1 MLDRTHSASV
11 RRLRSTALGVA
22 IPWLIGLLLGLCAVD
37 PAMAQPLSDATATTE
52 SSCNFGMA
60 KDQAKGSC
68 EVPMLA
74 GCVVAHFP
82 GTNRPW
88 SNISKGGATA
98 CQFDGTRTDW
108 KTNITGTCGK
118 CKTPQCSAR
127 FGVMFDCSSHLPPPV
142 SQQPPYKPTP

>member
-1 MLDRTHSASV
+1 MRARADMIV
-11 RRLRSTALGVA
+11 YALVLGGA
-22 IPWLIGLLLGLCAVD
+22 LLGLWLPD
-37 PAMAQPLSDATATTE
+37 PAAAQPPGDASATTE

-60 KDQAKGSC
+60 KNQAKGSC

-88 SNISKGGATA
+88 SNVSKGGTTS
-98 CQFDGTRTDW
+98 CRFDEKATDW
-108 KTNITGTCGK
+108 KTKITGACGT

-127 FGVMFDCSSHLPPPV
+127 FGVMFDCSASMPPPV
-142 SQQPPYKPTP
+142 SQQPPHRPKP